1 MEEVPCLVVVLVAP
15 CLGEVLLGQ
24 VDHAFHLG
32 VLQDQV
38 GHAFLDL
45 VVHDL
50 VVLRG
55 VHVLVDHDHQGVH
68 GHLVDPCHVVVH
80 NWDQMGVF
88 QMEGHEGVGLSF
100 LVEVVPSFQVVPSYL
115 EDQVVL

>member
-15 CLGEVLLGQ
+15 YLGEVLLGQ

-50 VVLRG
+50 AVLLG
-55 VHVLVDHDHQGVH
+55 VHVLVGHGHLGAH

-80 NWDQMGVF
+80 NLDQMGVF
-88 QMEGHEGVGLSF
+88 QMEDHEGVGLSF
-100 LVEVVPSFQVVPSYL
+100 LVEGVPSFQEVLSYL
-115 EDQVVL
+115 EGQVVL